1 MSENIPSGPE
11 RAANPAPPTE
21 AISVGSVDTPK
32 PPIGKGTKISLT
44 IAVVLVAL
52 IAIFAF
58 MVPKFLPAPQ
68 QPAADY
74 VGSWVAGKQSLE
86 ILANGE
92 ARGSDGCNGQGA
104 KWSYEGEGIAFDG
117 FFGTKMACVDAD
129 GKYEQGWLP
138 SSAAAVLDSK
148 GELHF
153 FDRNGDEL
161 GSMVQGRPA
170 ERPAPGTAPGP
181 LTDVTPS
188 WETEESSAPGIAP
201 GEPNP
206 SAPDFD
212 PEAPVSPEPRPMD
225 LDDLG
230 ANQMLIQVTIP

>member
-11 RAANPAPPTE
+11 RAATPAPPTE
-21 AISVGSVDTPK
+21 AISLGQVDSPK
-32 PPIGKGTKISLT
+32 PPIGRGTKISLT

-52 IAIFAF
+52 LAIGAF
-58 MVPKFLPAPQ
+58 LVPKFLPAPQ
-68 QPAADY
+68 AAQSDY
-74 VGSWVAGKQSLE
+74 VGTWVADKQSLE
-86 ILANGE
+86 ILADGQ
-92 ARGSDGCNGQGA
+92 ARGSDGCNGQGSE
-104 KWSYEGEGIAFDG
+104 WSYEGEGIAFQG
-117 FFGTKMACVDAD
+117 FIGTLMACVDAD
-129 GKYEQGWLP
+129 GNYEQGWLP
-138 SSAAAVLDSK
+138 SSAVAVLDGE

-153 FDRNGDEL
+153 FDRDGKEL
-161 GSMVQGRPA
+161 GSMVQGQPA

-212 PEAPVSPEPRPMD
+212 PEAPVSPEPRPMTVD
-225 LDDLG
+225 ELES
-230 ANQMLIQVTIP
+230 NQMLIQVTIP